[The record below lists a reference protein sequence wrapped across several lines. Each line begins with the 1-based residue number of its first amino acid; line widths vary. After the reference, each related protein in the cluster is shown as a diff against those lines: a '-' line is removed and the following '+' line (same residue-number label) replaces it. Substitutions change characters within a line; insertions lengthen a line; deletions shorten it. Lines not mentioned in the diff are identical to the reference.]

1 MVDTRF
7 FPASPPDTLANLLAA
22 VGYGGQ
28 ADTRAGT
35 LLVAGADE
43 LVTAGP
49 QSLAL
54 AASKA
59 YADELRGTAAGAV
72 IVSAALKDDVPAG
85 TVAVISDKPHQL
97 FVDLLERLYP
107 DSARAVAS
115 GRGEGLSDPLIEEG
129 VEIGENVVIGKG
141 VEIGRNTVIGPNTV
155 IGRGVTI
162 GRNCIIAANCT
173 IHCAHLGNNVIV
185 HPGARLGTDG
195 FGWLDHGATNRKIPQ
210 LGRLIVQDRCE
221 IGPNATLDR
230 GALGDTVIG
239 EGTKLGNI
247 VVIGHNSRLGRN
259 CLLAPTTGLAGTT
272 IVGDGVVMGAG
283 VGTSGHLTIGDG
295 SVVYGRAAIT
305 KDWPAG
311 SKLAGAPAQD
321 IRDFWKEIATVRRLS
336 KGDQR

>member
-7 FPASPPDTLANLLAA
+7 FQASPPDTLASLLAA
-22 VGYGGQ
+22 VGFGAV
-28 ADTRAGT
+28 ADPRAGT
-35 LLVAGADE
+35 LLISGADE
-43 LVTAGP
+43 LVTATP
-49 QSLAL
+49 QTLAL
-54 AASKA
+54 AASKS
-59 YADELRGTAAGAV
+59 YADDLRGTSAGAV
-72 IVSAALKDDVPAG
+72 VVSAALTDEVPVGA
-85 TVAVISDKPHQL
+85 VAIVADKPHEL
-97 FVDLLERLYP
+97 FVDLLEYLYP
-107 DSARAVAS
+107 DSTRTLAS
-115 GRGEGLSDPLIEEG
+115 GKGDGLPEPLIEEG
-129 VEIGENVVIGKG
+129 VEIGENVVIGRG

-162 GRNCIIAANCT
+162 GRNCVIAANCT
-173 IHCAHLGNNVIV
+173 IYCSHLGNNVVV
-185 HPGARLGTDG
+185 HPGARLGTEG
-195 FGWLDHGATNRKIPQ
+195 FGWLDHGSTNRKIPQ

-283 VGTSGHLTIGDG
+283 VGTSGHLSIGDG

>member
-7 FPASPPDTLANLLAA
+7 FSQPAPQKLSALLLSVGMPEPEDGRAA
-22 VGYGGQ
+22 ELIV
-28 ADTRAGT
+28 T
-35 LLVAGADE
+35 GADE
-43 LVTAGP
+43 LVLAGA

-59 YADELRGTAAGAV
+59 YAADLRETKAGAV
-72 IVSAALKDDVPAG
+72 IVSAALRDLVPSTA
-85 TVAVISDKPHQL
+85 VAVVTEKPHEL
-97 FVDLLERLYP
+97 FVDLLELLYP
-107 DSARAVAS
+107 ESTRSVVAAR
-115 GRGEGLSDPLIEEG
+115 GDHLPEPILEEG
-129 VEIGENVVIGKG
+129 VELGANVVIGRG

-155 IGRGVTI
+155 IGAGVAI
-162 GRNCIIAANCT
+162 GRNSIIAANCS
-173 IHCAHLGNNVIV
+173 IHCAFLGNDVIV
-185 HPGARLGTDG
+185 HPGARIGTEG
-195 FGWLDHGATNRKIPQ
+195 FGWLDHGASNRKIPQ
-210 LGRLIVQDRCE
+210 LGRVIVQDRCE
-221 IGPNATLDR
+221 IGPNATIDR

-272 IVGDGVVMGAG
+272 VVGDGVVMGAG
-283 VGTSGHLTIGDG
+283 VGTSGHLSIGDG
-295 SVVYGRAAIT
+295 SVVYGRAAVT

-336 KGDQR
+336 KGDER